1 MNQENVVT
9 KWSFSKWIVIRETLF
24 HWFVQAEMLSGNK
37 RSISLPANVPLQLN
51 TAVVQFVREGNWNSG
66 CIIMFSIWLLKWST
80 FSKLEHNSTCHITEQ
95 GVCEQT
101 VKDLQF
107 FYTQTHRHTDTHTR
121 SHAHTHKQKQV
132 IPQFATKF
140 LILKMQGKKWFFE
153 LLFME
158 RENCSTNQKQESHPI
173 TEISCRCATLF

>member
-66 CIIMFSIWLLKWST
+66 CIIMFSIWFLKWST

-107 FYTQTHRHTDTHTR
+107 FLHTDTQTHRHTHTLARTHTQAKTSYSTIR
-121 SHAHTHKQKQV
+121 HEISHFENAREEVIFRVTVHGKRKLQKQ
-132 IPQFATKF
+132 T
-140 LILKMQGKKWFFE
+140 
-153 LLFME
+153 
-158 RENCSTNQKQESHPI
+158 PI
-173 TEISCRCATLF
+173 WEGFIQS